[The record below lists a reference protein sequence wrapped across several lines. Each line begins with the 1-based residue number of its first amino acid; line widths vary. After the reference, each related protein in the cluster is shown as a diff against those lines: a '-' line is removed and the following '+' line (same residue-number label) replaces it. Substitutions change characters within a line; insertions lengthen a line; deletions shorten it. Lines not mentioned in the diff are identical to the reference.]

1 MDNDG
6 YVTKS
11 DIVHILKMMVGPQ
24 IITDRDLERIATATL
39 RESDHD
45 NDGKVSLDDFSTV
58 SILSFQFTILKS
70 FTKIIQILSGVDWSK
85 LNIEF

>member
-58 SILSFQFTILKS
+58 SILFSVYDP
-70 FTKIIQILSGVDWSK
+70 QIVY
-85 LNIEF
+85 